1 MLPCKSEL
9 SVRNLNFIL
18 YKLCAVLSSD
28 RIRHFFPT
36 PSGYDPFLSYDHT
49 EKVNRLV
56 LALKILRDYTGMI
69 LFVMHY
75 SQTPLSSAEV
85 LVQISENQKEPLRH
99 NTGVMALV
107 FFWDS
112 ISFLSKGISL
122 IFKLVQ
128 NKVAN
133 VLLKFSDLK
142 PLSAET
148 KWINQ

>member
-1 MLPCKSEL
+1 MPSTSRPVLFDAVSSMGSVGSLVCYALQSNSRHVLPCKSEL

-56 LALKILRDYTGMI
+56 LALKILRDYTGMT

-75 SQTPLSSAEV
+75 NQTHVMCCHVSLSSPYE
-85 LVQISENQKEPLRH
+85 I
-99 NTGVMALV
+99 
-107 FFWDS
+107 
-112 ISFLSKGISL
+112 
-122 IFKLVQ
+122 
-128 NKVAN
+128 
-133 VLLKFSDLK
+133 
-142 PLSAET
+142 
-148 KWINQ
+148 